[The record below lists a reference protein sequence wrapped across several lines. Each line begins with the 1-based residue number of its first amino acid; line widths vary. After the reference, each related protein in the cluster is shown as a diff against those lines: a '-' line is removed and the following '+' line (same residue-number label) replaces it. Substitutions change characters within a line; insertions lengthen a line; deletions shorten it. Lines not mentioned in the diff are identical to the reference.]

1 VTETFEIYYRDLTP
15 EAQLSLLAKIM
26 PAEIDQNW
34 DVFPLAIMEWEVED
48 PNP

>member
-1 VTETFEIYYRDLTP
+1 MTETFEIYYRDLTP